1 MRPLISSKLYCDN
14 LMIKPLISIIIV
26 SYNMAREVP
35 RTVQSFL
42 PPYQQNIEAGEI
54 EILVMENGS
63 PNPIPQD
70 IIESWPDNV
79 RYISIPNAH
88 PSPAKALNLGVEMS
102 MGQWVC
108 PVIDGARMVTP
119 GLLSDVKALV
129 KAHPDPVI
137 ATLGWHLGEEPQ
149 QFSSQKGYNQS
160 IEDEILKSISWPEDG
175 YKLFDVS
182 CLGKS
187 AGNAW
192 LRPISESNVLFMTK
206 TNYQAMGGYDEAFDI
221 AGGGLVNLDF
231 FKRAIEDET
240 RDYILLMSEASFHQY
255 HGGVST
261 SRSVRLPSLEDAART
276 TWDIYTQQYLDIRG
290 VNFKPPNREAILY
303 GKIHPQLH
311 RLLRKSVHIYDGLS

>member
-1 MRPLISSKLYCDN
+1 MMKTRPLNMTQAC
-14 LMIKPLISIIIV
+14 MSIIIIA
-26 SYNMAREVP
+26 YNMAREVP

-42 PPYQQNIEAGEI
+42 PPYQQGVKGEDI

-63 PNPIPQD
+63 SDPIPKD

-79 RYISIPNAH
+79 RYIPIPNAH

-102 MGQWVC
+102 MGAWVC

-119 GLLSDVKALV
+119 GLLLDVKALI
-129 KAHPDPVI
+129 KAHDNPVI
-137 ATLGWHLGEEPQ
+137 ASLGWHLGDEPQ

-160 IEDEILKSISWPEDG
+160 VEDEILKSISWPDDG

-182 CLGKS
+182 CLGSS

-192 LRPISESNVLFMTK
+192 LRPISESNVLFMKK
-206 TNYQAMGGYDEAFDI
+206 TAYQAMGGYDEAFDI

-240 RDYILLMSEASFHQY
+240 RQYILLMSEASFHQY

-276 TWDIYTQQYLDIRG
+276 TWDIYAQQYRDIRG
-290 VNFKPPNREAILY
+290 VDFKASKRDPILY
-303 GKIHPQLH
+303 GKIHKQLH
-311 RLLRKSVHIYDGLS
+311 ALLRRSVYIYDGVDKT